1 MFLSMYTYFFICVM
15 CIVYLHVE
23 SIAVFSR
30 YWVSETTGVWK
41 LADILGPLCVLY
53 WETSKK

>member
-1 MFLSMYTYFFICVM
+1 M